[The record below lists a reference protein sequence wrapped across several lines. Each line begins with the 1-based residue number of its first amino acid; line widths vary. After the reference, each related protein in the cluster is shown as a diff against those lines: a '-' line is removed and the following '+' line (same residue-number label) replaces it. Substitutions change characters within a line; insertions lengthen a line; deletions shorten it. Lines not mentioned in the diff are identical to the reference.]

1 MRAIGFS
8 ILMIASF
15 LVACS
20 PAAIPQETLP
30 ASQQATGIP
39 SPIDQP
45 TESSSPIATPPP
57 ESSVSDGD
65 AEPGGRQAVFPNT
78 IIVYQW
84 TGRSPGSPEKWTI
97 YHTGRIVAGDGT
109 EWQVTTRQVKELFD
123 SVEAADFWEL
133 DDAYTPA
140 EECADCP
147 VETLTVFLDGE
158 IKEIVVTE
166 GALDLPELLNR
177 ALDGIDKLVPPQ

>member
-45 TESSSPIATPPP
+45 TESSSPIATPAS
-57 ESSVSDGD
+57 EASATDGD
-65 AEPGGRQAVFPNT
+65 AEPGGREAVFPNT
-78 IIVYQW
+78 IIVYQLQ
-84 TGRSPGSPEKWTI
+84 GRPLGNWDKWTI

-109 EWQVTTRQVKELFD
+109 EWQVTAEQVKELFD

-140 EECADCP
+140 EECPDCP
-147 VETLTVFLDGE
+147 VRTLTVFYDGE
-158 IKEIVVTE
+158 IKEIAVTE
-166 GALDLPELLNR
+166 GTLDLPELLNR
-177 ALDGIDKLVPPQ
+177 ALDQMDKLVPSQ

>member
-45 TESSSPIATPPP
+45 TESSSPIATPAS
-57 ESSVSDGD
+57 EASATDGD
-65 AEPGGRQAVFPNT
+65 AEPGGREAVFPNT
-78 IIVYQW
+78 IIVYQLQ
-84 TGRSPGSPEKWTI
+84 GRPVGDWDKWTF

-109 EWQVTTRQVKELFD
+109 EWQVTAEQVKELFD

-140 EECADCP
+140 EECPDCP
-147 VETLTVFLDGE
+147 VRTLIVFYDGE
-158 IKEIVVTE
+158 IKEIAVTE

-177 ALDGIDKLVPPQ
+177 ALDQMDKLVPSQ